1 MKNNGKRE
9 FAFKKEC
16 ERFCQGTAS
25 ILKKIHDREE
35 EEQSKKQHKKEKTT
49 ALIMSVYDS

>member
-25 ILKKIHDREE
+25 VLKKIHDREE
-35 EEQSKKQHKKEKTT
+35 EEQSKKQHKKEKTID
-49 ALIMSVYDS
+49 LIMSE

>member
-1 MKNNGKRE
+1 MKNSSKRE

-25 ILKKIHDREE
+25 VLKKIYDREE
-35 EEQSKKQHKKEKTT
+35 KEQSKKEHKKEKTT
-49 ALIMSVYDS
+49 DLIMSE